1 MSCNSRRNTFFRPSF
16 PLRRFLLNRARSAR
30 SSPILGGSR
39 SCDVEKGSAA
49 GVGQDKIEKRA
60 AGEGPSNNLKVS
72 FHLYINVFVYLFQI
86 CTWPLT

>member
-39 SCDVEKGSAA
+39 TCDVEKGSA
-49 GVGQDKIEKRA
+49 GVGQDKIDRKV
-60 AGEGPSNNLKVS
+60 AGEGTSSHLKVS
-72 FHLYINVFVYLFQI
+72 ILRIVLILRFFLWMF
-86 CTWPLT
+86 LTFP